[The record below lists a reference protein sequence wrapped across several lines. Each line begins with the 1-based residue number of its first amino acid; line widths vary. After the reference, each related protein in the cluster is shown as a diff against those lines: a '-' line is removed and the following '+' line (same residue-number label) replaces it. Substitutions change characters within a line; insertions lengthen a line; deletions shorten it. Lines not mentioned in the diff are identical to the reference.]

1 MKDIKQIL
9 FFAAISTIVISC
21 STKKDTVINRNFN
34 ALTTKY
40 NVLFNGKES
49 FKKGIEEVNSKHK
62 DNYWKQ
68 LAIEPIKFDEDKVAV
83 PTFSPGAGFDDSE
96 DEEKKELS
104 PFNKAEEKAVKAIQK
119 YGMNIDGLERNR
131 QIDDAYLLLGKSRY
145 YSQRFIPAI
154 DAFNYVIA
162 NYPKAN
168 LIAETKIWRAKANI
182 RIDNEER
189 AIETMKLLLVVRD
202 TLEANLPDEI
212 KEQGHTAMAMAYVK
226 MDSINKVKEH
236 LLKATRTLKN
246 REQSAR
252 NLFILGQI
260 YSQENKKDSA
270 VLVFDKLAKFKKA
283 PYKYKIHANIEL
295 AKNFSKDSS
304 STALIE
310 RMQKLIKNRDNR
322 PYLDELLYQ
331 VGVLHE
337 TNDSVNIA
345 ISYYNKSLR
354 AIVGS
359 DQQKTYTYEK
369 LGNLYFK
376 NTEYQLASSYYDS
389 VLSTTKDKN
398 ELRIRRVKRKH
409 KNLASLIKFENTVVV
424 NDSIL
429 KIVSLSKEAQTIYF
443 ENYIEKIKK
452 EDEEKAQLLLNQL
465 AFAGSTG
472 NSLQSSNQGKWYFY
486 NSQSLDFGKTEF
498 KKIWG
503 DRGLEDNW
511 RWSVNNSTSSNA
523 QDSVAVSAKDTR
535 YDLASYLQTIPTD
548 KNVIDSLKI
557 DRNLALYELGLIY
570 KEQFKNSQKAIQR
583 LERVAS
589 LDPEEKL
596 ILPINWHLYQIYTN
610 QNDLKGNKYKNK
622 IITDYS
628 DTKFAQTIKNPNKN
642 IKEKIAIDQVESS
655 YKEMY
660 YLYKGNKFEETVV
673 KIDEIVATIPDS
685 KFIPKFELLK
695 AYAIGKHKDKIAYK
709 IAMEYVAVSYGS
721 TEEGRKAKEIVEQLN
736 R

>member
-1 MKDIKQIL
+1 
-9 FFAAISTIVISC
+9 
-21 STKKDTVINRNFN
+21 
-34 ALTTKY
+34 
-40 NVLFNGKES
+40 
-49 FKKGIEEVNSKHK
+49 
-62 DNYWKQ
+62 
-68 LAIEPIKFDEDKVAV
+68 
-83 PTFSPGAGFDDSE
+83 
-96 DEEKKELS
+96 
-104 PFNKAEEKAVKAIQK
+104 
-119 YGMNIDGLERNR
+119 
-131 QIDDAYLLLGKSRY
+131 
-145 YSQRFIPAI
+145 
-154 DAFNYVIA
+154 
-162 NYPKAN
+162 
-168 LIAETKIWRAKANI
+168 
-182 RIDNEER
+182 
-189 AIETMKLLLVVRD
+189 
-202 TLEANLPDEI
+202 
-212 KEQGHTAMAMAYVK
+212 
-226 MDSINKVKEH
+226 
-236 LLKATRTLKN
+236 
-246 REQSAR
+246 
-252 NLFILGQI
+252 
-260 YSQENKKDSA
+260 
-270 VLVFDKLAKFKKA
+270 VFDKLAKFKKA

-376 NTEYQLASSYYDS
+376 NAEYLLASSYYDS
-389 VLSTTKDKN
+389 VLSISKDKN

-452 EDEEKAQLLLNQL
+452 ENEEKAQLLLNQL

-523 QDSVAVSAKDTR
+523 QDSVAVIAKDTR

-628 DTKFAQTIKNPNKN
+628 DTKFAQIIKNPNKN
-642 IKEKIAIDQVESS
+642 IEEKIAIDQVESS